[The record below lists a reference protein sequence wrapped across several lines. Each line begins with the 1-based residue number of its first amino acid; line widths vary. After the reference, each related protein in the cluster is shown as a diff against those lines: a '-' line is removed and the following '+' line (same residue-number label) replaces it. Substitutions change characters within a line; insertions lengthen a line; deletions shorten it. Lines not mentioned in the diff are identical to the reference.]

1 MFIFL
6 LYFWVKIL
14 PLITGNFTVL
24 FILLPRAEKFSSVV
38 TIPFNPASVWAV
50 DAEIKSVSDSSS
62 TVKMSVLL
70 VAIKKPMFSDLE
82 CAEIIIDVDPDL
94 IKNTLV
100 FPRAEGERR
109 TANSWVNNDYTDTR
123 RGRTLA
129 STKLF

>member
-1 MFIFL
+1 
-6 LYFWVKIL
+6 
-14 PLITGNFTVL
+14 
-24 FILLPRAEKFSSVV
+24 
-38 TIPFNPASVWAV
+38 
-50 DAEIKSVSDSSS
+50 
-62 TVKMSVLL
+62 MSVLL